1 MSNCR
6 REILLCNCLRQ
17 TTAFLCNLFTSEDE
31 FKMIDVAVV
40 AHNGKTQYAF
50 TSQGVKVKV

>member
-6 REILLCNCLRQ
+6 KQKCLCNSLRQ
-17 TTAFLCNLFTSEDE
+17 TAVFLCDLYTSEDE
-31 FKMIDVAVV
+31 FKMIHVAVV

-50 TSQGVKVKV
+50 TSQGVKIKV